1 MSPGLRPYACANWP
15 RPSASACRRSRSS
28 PVRKRARDGL
38 TTPGACWLSLDRR
51 GCRSRPCSIGPPTG
65 SRAGCS
71 VMASRRTMRCA
82 MAATETA
89 GLPSIVELEVAD
101 AAALCPLSQ
110 EAGWN
115 QVAQDW
121 RLMLTLGQGFG
132 ARGDDGRWIGSAL
145 TLPLGPRLAWISML
159 LVTKAA
165 RGRGLGTALLSAA
178 LAAAEASG
186 RGAGLDA
193 TEFGRPIYLPLG
205 FRDVFA
211 LARWQLAAPPR
222 TPLAPPPGISVRAA
236 GRDDLA
242 AILSYDPGRS
252 GFCRAAIHGDLASRS
267 AGFAQVASTQS
278 GALAGFVLGREGRRS
293 WHIGPVVAE
302 DEATALALLSTAA
315 ARLAQPLIVDVPER
329 HGQVR
334 DWLLAQG
341 ATAPRRFSRMLRGSA
356 GEGGEA
362 ARIFAL
368 AGPELG

>member
-1 MSPGLRPYACANWP
+1 
-15 RPSASACRRSRSS
+15 
-28 PVRKRARDGL
+28 
-38 TTPGACWLSLDRR
+38 
-51 GCRSRPCSIGPPTG
+51 
-65 SRAGCS
+65 
-71 VMASRRTMRCA
+71 

-89 GLPSIVELEVAD
+89 GLPSIVALEVAD
-101 AAALCPLSQ
+101 AVALCPLAG

-121 RLMLTLGQGFG
+121 QLMLRLGRGFG
-132 ARGDDGRWIGSAL
+132 ARGRDGRWIGSAL
-145 TLPLGPRLAWISML
+145 ALPLGPRLAWISMV
-159 LVTKAA
+159 LVTQPA
-165 RGRGLGTALLSAA
+165 RGKGLGTALLSAA

-222 TPLAPPPGISVRAA
+222 RPVAPPPGISVRAA
-236 GRDDLA
+236 GREDLA

-252 GFCRAAIHGDLASRS
+252 GFCRAAILGDLASRS
-267 AGFAQVASTQS
+267 AGFAQVASTES
-278 GALAGFVLGREGRRS
+278 GALAGFVLGRDGRRS

-334 DWLLAQG
+334 NWLVAQG
-341 ATAPRRFSRMLRGSA
+341 ATAPRRFSRMLRGIA